1 MPAPASGFQL
11 PDLGKLQLP
20 PGVFVTYFDW
30 NVDVVSS
37 RASDA
42 FLDFVCG
49 QDSLFTCSDIRQS
62 SLVEFTPF
70 VHLLVDF
77 NVTRTCSF
85 AVTVADHAHL

>member
-1 MPAPASGFQL
+1 M
-11 PDLGKLQLP
+11 
-20 PGVFVTYFDW
+20 
-30 NVDVVSS
+30 VSS

-49 QDSLFTCSDIRQS
+49 QDLLFTCSDIRQS

-77 NVTRTCSF
+77 NAWTEPETA
-85 AVTVADHAHL
+85 AVESYQISESRKHIATAGDSGYSI